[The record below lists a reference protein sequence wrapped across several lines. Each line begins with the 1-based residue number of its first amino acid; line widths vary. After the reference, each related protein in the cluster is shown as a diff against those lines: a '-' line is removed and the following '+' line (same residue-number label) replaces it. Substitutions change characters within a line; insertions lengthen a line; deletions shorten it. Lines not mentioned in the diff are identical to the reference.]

1 MPLNQREA
9 LAANMDVTLIE
20 KQKVESMKTFFEINN
35 VIQMSFIEMQYMKK
49 EMLNAL
55 EAIDQMMSGEYTA
68 PWFIAIFH
76 CLTLPAACQT
86 LAVASE

>member
-1 MPLNQREA
+1 LDQREL

-20 KQKVESMKTFFEINN
+20 KQKVESMKTFFEINK

-55 EAIDQMMSGEYTA
+55 EAIDQMMSGE
-68 PWFIAIFH
+68 
-76 CLTLPAACQT
+76 
-86 LAVASE
+86 